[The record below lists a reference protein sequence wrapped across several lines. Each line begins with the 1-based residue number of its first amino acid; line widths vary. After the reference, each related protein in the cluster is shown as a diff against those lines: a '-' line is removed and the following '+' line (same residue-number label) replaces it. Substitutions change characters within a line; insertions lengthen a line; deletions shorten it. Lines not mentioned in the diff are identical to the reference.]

1 MSTLYEKYGGEET
14 IAKVVNY
21 FYDLVLADDT
31 VNHFFKNTDMEKQRK
46 HQTKFISFALGGPN
60 QYSGGAMSKVHEGM
74 DLQPAHFDAI
84 IKHLRSAL
92 VHFGVIEDD
101 MRMALNKVES
111 LRGDILYK

>member
-1 MSTLYEKYGGEET
+1 MSTLYEKFGGEET

-46 HQTKFISFALGGPN
+46 HQAKFISFALGGPN

-84 IKHLRSAL
+84 IKHLRFAL
-92 VHFGVIEDD
+92 VHFGVFEDD
-101 MRMALNKVES
+101 ISEALNKVES